1 MRLFPTS
8 KIILS
13 IGSLHVTWYAVLI
26 LSGAMIAYFC
36 HCVPWKRQGY
46 PKTLLE
52 DFFVPMLLSAIV
64 GARLYYVIF
73 EWNTLYVHDPIRI
86 FYVWEG
92 GLAIHGGLLA
102 GIGFG
107 IWYFRKKKV
116 NGLRIMDAVFPNIL
130 GCPGVG
136 SLGQF
141 CKSGGIRRSCR

>member
-26 LSGAMIAYFC
+26 LSGAMIAYFLSLRTL
-36 HCVPWKRQGY
+36 KRQGY

-52 DFFVPMLLSAIV
+52 DFFVPMLLIAIV